1 MTYFSYNTF
10 YYSLPRS
17 LSATWWREWILKKN
31 MYLSS
36 LWSLHMN
43 SYFHTFLLN
52 PVWDENRLHIHSD
65 RENQWVHHLL
75 NYTDWVLVV
84 CVICY
89 MYYAFLHVTIIQ
101 CVFVAI
107 TGSLVLYMC
116 SLEAN
121 TFFHQVKKADA
132 PLNAASPT
140 KDSKLTRVNMYN
152 TNVFHIICQISC
164 QRTR

>member
-1 MTYFSYNTF
+1 MTYFSHDTF

-17 LSATWWREWILKKN
+17 LSATWWREWILKQKS

-52 PVWDENRLHIHSD
+52 PVWDENCLHIHSD

-89 MYYAFLHVTIIQ
+89 MYYAFLHVAIIQ
-101 CVFVAI
+101 CVFDAI

-116 SLEAN
+116 SLEAKYLFSPGQKGWCTIECSLSN
-121 TFFHQVKKADA
+121 ERFQVNSGKH
-132 PLNAASPT
+132 
-140 KDSKLTRVNMYN
+140 V
-152 TNVFHIICQISC
+152 
-164 QRTR
+164 